1 MDLGQA
7 DARPLAHRAVVTGH
21 SELKAAAERCP
32 MDCRRGGERR
42 VLEGG
47 HDLGEGGRHVRLR
60 ELRDVGAGRE
70 RGPAARDDEARAY
83 GLRGSGIE
91 TTPRRWRVRAIEE
104 SSEETTKNP
113 GTPRRTAP
121 SAFTGGEVIC
131 STATPF
137 FRAHLTAL
145 LVAMLLL
152 QC

>member
-1 MDLGQA
+1 M
-7 DARPLAHRAVVTGH
+7 
-21 SELKAAAERCP
+21 
-32 MDCRRGGERR
+32 
-42 VLEGG
+42 
-47 HDLGEGGRHVRLR
+47 RLR

-70 RGPAARDDEARAY
+70 RGPAARDDEARRRRADRVLDAGDEARAH

>member
-7 DARPLAHRAVVTGH
+7 DARPLAHRAPVTGH
-21 SELKAAAERCP
+21 RELEAAAERRP
-32 MDCRRGGERR
+32 VDRRRGGERR

-70 RGPAARDDEARAY
+70 RGPAARDDEARRRRADRVLDAGD
-83 GLRGSGIE
+83 GLRGGVE
-91 TTPRRWRVRAIEE
+91 TRSQVKKQR
-104 SSEETTKNP
+104 
-113 GTPRRTAP
+113 TPRRTAP

-137 FRAHLTAL
+137 FRAYLTAL
-145 LVAMLLL
+145 LVAILL